1 MSYTTPAGIVP
12 QAAMDPQ
19 QLSAYRA
26 QQRPAPR
33 VVMPLEQAA
42 MRGSMIPRGPRAP
55 QPPAPGAMQR
65 IGDAFRQP
73 LTSPT
78 GQGIAAAALTG
89 LEYGGPSM
97 TPTSLGQGLARMG
110 AAGLQAY
117 TQAEV
122 ARREADAAARQA
134 AFDRAYKTADINIKA
149 AKLQKQGPFSGTS
162 MTAQS
167 MNTLLELSP
176 KMEAGK
182 ADPQEEQ
189 LYRLA
194 YGYLSKPRTE
204 TRETDQ
210 GTTTVRV
217 PGQDMSAFYRPE
229 GFAEGEE
236 VVGQTSAKFTEGQ
249 SNAAAFANRMSAG
262 LMIFDELASGGY
274 DPTNMQD
281 YLAGNLPRSISGF
294 ASTAEGQRYMAAKTD
309 FITAVLR
316 KESGAAISV
325 SEFEKEDRKYFPQ
338 PGEGP
343 EVIEQKRRARR
354 RALESMKAQSGPAYE
369 VLFGEAEET
378 GIPPGSQFIKRVGS
392 TSYYRDPNGD
402 IIAVDD

>member
-1 MSYTTPAGIVP
+1 MA
-12 QAAMDPQ
+12 
-19 QLSAYRA
+19 
-26 QQRPAPR
+26 
-33 VVMPLEQAA
+33 
-42 MRGSMIPRGPRAP
+42 
-55 QPPAPGAMQR
+55 
-65 IGDAFRQP
+65 DAFRQP

-89 LEYGGPSM
+89 LEYGGPSLQ
-97 TPTSLGQGLARMG
+97 PTSLGQGIARMG
-110 AAGLQAY
+110 AAGLKAY
-117 TQAEV
+117 T
-122 ARREADAAARQA
+122 DAATTQQA
-134 AFDRAYKTADINIKA
+134 VAMKQREMDIDAAYKAADIGIKS
-149 AKLQKQGPFSGTS
+149 AKLQKQGPFAGTS

-167 MNTLLELSP
+167 MNTLLALSP
-176 KMEAGK
+176 KMEAGD

-229 GFAEGEE
+229 GFAESEE
-236 VVGQTSAKFTEGQ
+236 IIGQTSAKFTDGQ
-249 SNAAAFANRMSAG
+249 SNAAAFANRMNAG
-262 LMIFDELASGGY
+262 LMIFDELTSGGY
-274 DPTNMQD
+274 DPTNFQD
-281 YLAGNLPRSISGF
+281 YLASNLPRSVSGF

-343 EVIEQKRRARR
+343 EVVEQKRKARAR
-354 RALESMKAQSGPAYE
+354 ALQSMIAQSGPAYE
-369 VLFGEAEET
+369 VLFGDPEET
-378 GIPPGSQFIKRVGS
+378 GIPPGSTFLKRSGG